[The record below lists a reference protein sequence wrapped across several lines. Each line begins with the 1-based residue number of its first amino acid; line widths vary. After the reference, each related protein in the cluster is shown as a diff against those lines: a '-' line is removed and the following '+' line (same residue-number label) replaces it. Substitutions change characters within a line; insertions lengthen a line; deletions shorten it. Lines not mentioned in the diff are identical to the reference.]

1 MKKKKKMRFEY
12 AVLAFGLLVALGL
25 AAVLVHTAYVRKGQE
40 QVLEDTEP
48 VGDEASD
55 SYDWKGDYM
64 DTMYLETSLSI
75 EGGVG
80 GSYQLTLTWGS
91 ADSDELSVWKGT
103 GTYDRSHRALV
114 YKDMA
119 RTNMTIP
126 ADGGETTEN
135 DMYSGGS
142 GFFYLKGGKLYWE
155 DKNEDFGDGMQF
167 EKVS

>member
-103 GTYDRSHRALV
+103 GTYDRSQ
-114 YKDMA
+114 
-119 RTNMTIP
+119 I
-126 ADGGETTEN
+126 
-135 DMYSGGS
+135 
-142 GFFYLKGGKLYWE
+142 
-155 DKNEDFGDGMQF
+155 
-167 EKVS
+167 